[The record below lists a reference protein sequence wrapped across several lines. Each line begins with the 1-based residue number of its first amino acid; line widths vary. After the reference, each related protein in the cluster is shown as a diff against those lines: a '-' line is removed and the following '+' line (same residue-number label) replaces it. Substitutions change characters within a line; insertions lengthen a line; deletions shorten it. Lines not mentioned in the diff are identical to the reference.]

1 MVNPRE
7 KLESWKERNYTYFC
21 KTFYFF
27 TRVVTSLVTCDI
39 IVDVWYHAISYDIIS
54 KLWYHSHNYDI
65 TVWYHSLWYHSW
77 CCDITCYLW
86 YHVLYCGIMIKTMI
100 SYIMWYHSWCMISC
114 HLLWH
119 HIQTMI
125 SQTKLWYHT
134 MISQAMIS

>member
-1 MVNPRE
+1 MAILSE
-7 KLESWKERNYTYFC
+7 ISESEQETDEFFILQYLI
-21 KTFYFF
+21 FF
-27 TRVVTSLVTCDI
+27 TSVVISLVTCDI
-39 IVDVWYHAISYDIIS
+39 IVDVWYHATSYDIIS
-54 KLWYHSHNYDI
+54 KLWYHSQNYDI

-86 YHVLYCGIMIKTMI
+86 YHVLKCVIMIKTMI
-100 SYIMWYHSWCMISC
+100 SYIMWYHSSCMISC